1 MSQLSLVGATR
12 SLLSGGAGAGAKSH
26 VLEPVTQQAKRLVVR
41 NVSYSYALTD
51 ILSGINLVLEA
62 GRVSA
67 LVGPSGCGKTTL
79 MHLVAGLLSVR
90 QGQIESGFDTMA
102 CVFQQPR
109 LLPWKTAQDN
119 IALGLKAAGV
129 AQAQR
134 MFRTS
139 EFAARVGLGADDLHK
154 YPHQLSGGMQSRVAL
169 ARALVLEPDLLLLDE
184 PFSALDI
191 GLKAELYELLA
202 EHITQRQMA
211 VLMITHDVMEA
222 VRLSDTI
229 LVMAA
234 VPGRVVQ
241 RVMLD
246 HPVQQRDESFVYQNT
261 ALLLENPE
269 VRRVFGLPEK
279 KRAGVSSTASACL
292 QFKAEAASQPINS
305 SRGVRC

>member
-1 MSQLSLVGATR
+1 MSQLSFVGATR
-12 SLLSGGAGAGAKSH
+12 SQLSGDAGAAAKH
-26 VLEPVTQQAKRLVVR
+26 HPLEPVTQKAKRLVVR
-41 NVSYSYALTD
+41 DVSYSYALTD
-51 ILSGINLVLEA
+51 TLSGVNLVLEA

-119 IALGLKAAGV
+119 IALGLKAAGL
-129 AQAQR
+129 AHAQR
-134 MFRTS
+134 TLRAG
-139 EFAARVGLGADDLHK
+139 EFAARVGLSADDLHK

-191 GLKAELYELLA
+191 GLKAEFYDLLA

-241 RVMLD
+241 RVILD